1 MKGNFERK
9 AEKKRRR
16 KTKKKK
22 INSRSI
28 RIRLSKFR

>member
-9 AEKKRRR
+9 AEKKKKRRR

-22 INSRSI
+22 IKD
-28 RIRLSKFR
+28 KFA